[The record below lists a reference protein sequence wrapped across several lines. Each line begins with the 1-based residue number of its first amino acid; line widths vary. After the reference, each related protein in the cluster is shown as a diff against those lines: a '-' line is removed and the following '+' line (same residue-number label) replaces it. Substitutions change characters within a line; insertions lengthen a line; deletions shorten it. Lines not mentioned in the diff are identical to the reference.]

1 MIKKFCDRCKKE
13 ICGNHYSISLGCI
26 ADKTGRVPMMGGAL
40 NLEENFKSRMLCEE
54 CIFDI
59 KDYIDNKPILDKK
72 NKRRH

>member
-13 ICGNHYSISLGCI
+13 ICGNHYSISLGCV
-26 ADKTGRVPMMGGAL
+26 ADKTGVPTIGGAL

-59 KDYIDNKPILDKK
+59 KNYIDNKPILDKK